1 MATRGA
7 DLRELID
14 RWLQPGDVGRV
25 HVARFG
31 RTPAGRVRFVLIEI
45 SRSGGTVGL
54 YFFRQPDRTW
64 GIAPPLPPRPAM
76 RLAEAG
82 EGAFGDTDIAKFV

>member
-7 DLRELID
+7 DLRELVD
-14 RWLQPGDVGRV
+14 RWLPPGEVGSVR
-25 HVARFG
+25 VARFG

-54 YFFRQPDRTW
+54 YFFRQPNRTW
-64 GIAPPLPPRPAM
+64 GLAPPIPPRPAM
-76 RLAEAG
+76 RLAYT
-82 EGAFGDTDIAKFV
+82 GARAFNATDIAKSV